1 MNKLKCKIC
10 GGQIE
15 MQGDD
20 KGVCLNCGTAY
31 SLESMKKMLDGVK
44 VSMTGSSEDVEQWR
58 QLLNRYYSAGD
69 FSGVE
74 RITKKILEA
83 APSDQ
88 QANLIYDELQIY
100 KYLDI
105 KNGVLEGYTGT
116 ARKITIPNI
125 ITIRMLRKLSSLIT

>member
-74 RITKKILEA
+74 RINCMMLSKRNYLV
-83 APSDQ
+83 PSVFGKVP
-88 QANLIYDELQIY
+88 LQMLDHCSY
-100 KYLDI
+100 KEY
-105 KNGVLEGYTGT
+105 VEYSCSS
-116 ARKITIPNI
+116 RK
-125 ITIRMLRKLSSLIT
+125 